1 MKKILLTIFI
11 CFFVIIQ
18 CYCKNSFAEYFSKD
32 IRIGGYKDYPPLGY
46 IKKDTEP
53 AENQNPNEKKQ
64 GDKLYSLLSPI
75 IDALQTEMRNN
86 VYYKLYDMS
95 DSAQIAKDIEEGKID
110 IFIGAYNKTKHFE
123 NLHFIY
129 PAMINNPITIFVLPS
144 RINEIKNLEN
154 INTMKGV
161 RSSKEVFSDF
171 VEENLS
177 SYNITKVDSSR
188 EMFEMLITQ
197 KVDYV
202 LSSYY
207 YGTIEAIKLGVR
219 HQIATSSKHLWN
231 IPIFVGIPMLSPQRD
246 VILRRIDRFFSD
258 KKIIE
263 TIKEN
268 LKNILRDFE
277 QEYKGVI
284 APNFN
289 TQ

>member
-1 MKKILLTIFI
+1 
-11 CFFVIIQ
+11 
-18 CYCKNSFAEYFSKD
+18 
-32 IRIGGYKDYPPLGY
+32 
-46 IKKDTEP
+46 
-53 AENQNPNEKKQ
+53 
-64 GDKLYSLLSPI
+64 
-75 IDALQTEMRNN
+75 
-86 VYYKLYDMS
+86 
-95 DSAQIAKDIEEGKID
+95 
-110 IFIGAYNKTKHFE
+110 
-123 NLHFIY
+123 
-129 PAMINNPITIFVLPS
+129 MINNPITIFILPS

-171 VEENLS
+171 VEENLA

-219 HQIATSSKHLWN
+219 HQIATSNKHLWN
-231 IPIFVGIPMLSPQRD
+231 IPIFVGIPMLSPQKD

-277 QEYKGVI
+277 QEYRGVI